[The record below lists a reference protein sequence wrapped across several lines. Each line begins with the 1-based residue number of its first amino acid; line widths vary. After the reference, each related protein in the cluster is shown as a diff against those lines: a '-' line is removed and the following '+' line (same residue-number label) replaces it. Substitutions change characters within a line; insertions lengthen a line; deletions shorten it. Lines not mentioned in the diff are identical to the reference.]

1 MIKVA
6 PSILSADFNNL
17 ENEIREV
24 VQAGGDYIHIDVMDG
39 KFVENVTE
47 GIKMFKTARSVT
59 EKTIDVHLM
68 VENPQ
73 DYIDDFEKADII
85 TFHIETVDENTAWEL
100 IKNIKSKNIKVG
112 ISIKPNT
119 KLDRIIKFLEHINQV
134 LIMTVEPGKGGQ
146 ELIPDTINKIKE
158 LRKINSLI
166 DIEVDG
172 GINLDTAKIVKEAGA
187 NILVAGTAIFKA
199 DNKNKIIEELKK

>member
-47 GIKMFKTARSVT
+47 GNKMFKTARSVT

-73 DYIDDFEKADII
+73 DYIDDFEEADII

-119 KLDRIIKFLEHINQV
+119 KLDRIIKFLEDINQV

-146 ELIPDTINKIKE
+146 ELIQDTIDKIKE

-172 GINLDTAKIVKEAGA
+172 GINLDTANIVKDAGA

-199 DNKNKIIEELKK
+199 DNKNRIIEELKK

>member
-17 ENEIREV
+17 EKEINDA

-39 KFVENVTE
+39 KFVNNITNGLEMLKRAKNATNV
-47 GIKMFKTARSVT
+47 IL
-59 EKTIDVHLM
+59 DVHLM

-73 DYIDDFEKADII
+73 DYIDDFSDANII
-85 TFHIETVDENTAWEL
+85 TFHVEAVNEETTWEL
-100 IKNIKSKNIKVG
+100 IKKIKSKNIKVG
-112 ISIKPNT
+112 ISIKPETNID
-119 KLDRIIKFLEHINQV
+119 KIIKFLNDIDMV

-146 ELIPDTINKIKE
+146 ELIPHTIEKIKE
-158 LRKINSLI
+158 IRNINSTI

-172 GINLDTAKIVKEAGA
+172 GINQDTVELVKSAGA
-187 NILVAGTAIFKA
+187 NVLVSGTSIFKSE
-199 DNKNKIIEELKK
+199 NKSEIIEFFKK